1 MAEGGEKN
9 GKRKDLRKE
18 RVNNFSPHKCFIS
31 IFLFILPSIRKKKKT
46 LKLRQ
51 NSKMPFPNPL
61 LDSYNCSVLLRNTMC
76 TEHVLKSESQ
86 ELKFPSYTSVSLY
99 EENQPRKF
107 LMNTLI
113 GHCGPWRG
121 LLSCAK
127 LSAKPCQC
135 IFYTKVPRVGY

>member
-1 MAEGGEKN
+1 MGRERSEEGASQQLLSSQMLHLHLP
-9 GKRKDLRKE
+9 LR
-18 RVNNFSPHKCFIS
+18 
-31 IFLFILPSIRKKKKT
+31 LPLHPPFHQEKKKT

-51 NSKMPFPNPL
+51 TSKMPFPDPL